1 MHGIKIRKKYE
12 IFFTYFG
19 PRNIRKHTHFSL
31 WLSLNISLIF
41 LPTRM
46 DYHLKYL
53 SYYSKKR
60 KVHKVALSLRK
71 AMNIIKRRKIENT
84 VTFNISSPTKEF
96 RSTGKCFPYVVSI
109 IYFNEFI
116 LICQKILLS
125 MVPLVVKLPIHC
137 LSSMFIPIE
146 SLGLGLLIRRS
157 V

>member
-1 MHGIKIRKKYE
+1 MVIIKH
-12 IFFTYFG
+12 FF
-19 PRNIRKHTHFSL
+19 N
-31 WLSLNISLIF
+31 LSSYQDGLSSQISF
-41 LPTRM
+41 L
-46 DYHLKYL
+46 LQQ
-53 SYYSKKR
+53 KR

-71 AMNIIKRRKIENT
+71 AMNIIKRHKIENT

-125 MVPLVVKLPIHC
+125 MVPLIVKLPIHC